1 MQADNFVHSPMTYT
15 GSKGKL
21 LSLLLPLFPDNICT
35 LYDMF
40 CGGLSVTL
48 NTDAEKY
55 VANDICR
62 QLICMYNHMRIAR
75 SAMFMHRVDKVI
87 SKYAIDD
94 LSVES
99 YTRLRDDYNF
109 MVSARKETEFDSAVM
124 LFVLIAYS
132 YNSVVRFN
140 SDGEFNTP
148 AGKQNNNL
156 NPKRREAL
164 KEFIDTIVNK
174 HVLFTAMPFNE
185 AMPQIEHMDKNDFV
199 YCDPPYMITS
209 AEYNKLWSYSNE
221 YLLYSTLDKLNAA
234 GVRFGLSN
242 VVRYKGKF
250 NHVLADWMNKY
261 TVHFI
266 NKDAY
271 AGSYRVKRKE
281 DDITQ
286 EVFVCNY

>member
-1 MQADNFVHSPMTYT
+1 MQTDNFVHSPMTYT
-15 GSKGKL
+15 GSKDKL

-48 NTDAEKY
+48 NTNAEKY

-62 QLICMYNHMRIAR
+62 PLICMYNHMRIAR
-75 SAMFMHRVDKVI
+75 SAMFMHRVDEII
-87 SKYAIDD
+87 SNYCIND

-99 YTRLRDDYNF
+99 YNRLRDDYNF
-109 MVSARKETEFDSAVM
+109 GIKIRNDNTLTGAAM
-124 LFVLIAYS
+124 LFVLIIHSYS
-132 YNSVVRFN
+132 SLVRFN
-140 SDGEFNTP
+140 SLGEFNSPSGGTHS
-148 AGKQNNNL
+148 NFNS
-156 NPKRREAL
+156 KRRNAV
-164 KEFIDTIVNK
+164 KSFIDTIIDK
-174 HVLFTAMPFNE
+174 CVLFKAMPFNE
-185 AMPQIEHMDKNDFV
+185 AMPEIEYMDKNDFV

-261 TVHFI
+261 AVHFI
-266 NKDAY
+266 TKDAY
-271 AGSYRVKRKE
+271 AGSYHMKRKE

>member
-1 MQADNFVHSPMTYT
+1 MQADNFIHSPMAYT
-15 GSKGKL
+15 GSKEKL
-21 LSLLLPLFPDNICT
+21 LSFLLTLFPDNICT

-40 CGGLSVTL
+40 CGGLSITL
-48 NTDAEKY
+48 NTKAEKY

-75 SAMFMHRVDKVI
+75 TSLFTHSVDEVI
-87 SKYAIDD
+87 SRYAIDT

-99 YTRLRDDYNF
+99 YNKLRDDYNF
-109 MVSARKETEFDSAVM
+109 IVATRRETEFDSAVM
-124 LFVLIAYS
+124 LFVLIAHA

-266 NKDAY
+266 SKDAY